1 MCKRKMTVYRY
12 ILYFLHILHIKLP
25 KTPVREDRKKISI
38 PLRKKCANVQ
48 TAEKVTLY
56 RHISTIKICTWNV
69 QTGRFRKFFIAK
81 IVKVE
86 TRLQF
91 SHNYAGR
98 YVTPILARSL
108 TYRNGRNRA
117 AHPDLIYPA
126 WGAIQLH
133 ARFDMPISVR
143 NASDRSRCNRRNGG
157 PHCELV

>member
-69 QTGRFRKFFIAK
+69 QTGRFGEVFVSK

-91 SHNYAGR
+91 GHNYKG
-98 YVTPILARSL
+98 
-108 TYRNGRNRA
+108 
-117 AHPDLIYPA
+117 
-126 WGAIQLH
+126 W
-133 ARFDMPISVR
+133 
-143 NASDRSRCNRRNGG
+143 
-157 PHCELV
+157 